1 MDTAI
6 DPVEL
11 TAKLVRCP
19 SVTPEEAGAI
29 SLLERL
35 LLSEGFDC
43 HRIERGGISNLFARW
58 GPKDSK
64 SVFGFNGHT
73 DVVPPGNPDEWS
85 RDPFGAEIS
94 GGELWGRGAA
104 DMKSGV
110 AAFVVASV
118 EFARRHPEKGGIALT
133 ITGDEEAIAED
144 GTVAILDW
152 MTENGERMDACLV
165 AEPTCPEEFGEAMK
179 IGRRGS
185 LSVRIRIEGIQG
197 HSAYPDRARN
207 PVPAIAR
214 LADRLSS
221 AELDRGTAN
230 FQPSTLSVTSIDTG
244 NPASNVIPASC
255 EATVNIRFNDSHDG
269 QSLLDWLE
277 SETRKVETE
286 FGVSATLQRTSFGDC
301 FVTEPGELTELVADA
316 VQRTLGRRPE
326 MSTAGGTSDARF
338 IKDHCPV
345 VEFGLIGATIHQ
357 VDERV
362 STADIRTL
370 TEVYFRILD
379 GWHS

>member
-29 SLLERL
+29 SLLEQL

-85 RDPFGAEIS
+85 SDPFGAEIS
-94 GGELWGRGAA
+94 DGQLWGRGAA

-110 AAFVVASV
+110 AAFVAASI
-118 EFARRHPEKGGIALT
+118 EFARQHPNRGGIALT

-144 GTVAILDW
+144 GTAAILDW

-185 LSVRIRIEGIQG
+185 VSVRIRIEGVQG

-207 PVPAIAR
+207 PVAAMAR

-230 FQPSTLSVTSIDTG
+230 FQPSTVSVTSIDTG

-277 SETRKVETE
+277 SETRKVEAD
-286 FGVSATLQRTSFGDC
+286 FGVTGKLQQTSFGDC
-301 FVTEPGELTELVADA
+301 FVTQPGELTELVADA
-316 VQRTLGRRPE
+316 VQRVSGRRPE
-326 MSTAGGTSDARF
+326 LSTGGGTSDARF

-357 VDERV
+357 VDERI
-362 STADIRTL
+362 STADIRSL